1 MNGLKIQISKPIYN
15 LLLRTKME
23 MIQHI
28 RIGSP
33 LLWVNT
39 VEPERITELI
49 CNVSTKDVYRLD
61 AVDGLVVWRD
71 NGWKVVLGEIGSVEE
86 GDLQESPI
94 YDLGMAVDH
103 VLNLGACFI
112 FENAH
117 QLAEKLIGL
126 FLTAYGKYRK
136 AVLSNNLDNIG
147 TQFIALSCT
156 DEVPPELSKHF
167 VVCNPGYP
175 SESELTYLS
184 TEIFSKDS
192 TLFNNDFDLNKVV
205 KAGLGLTEQEFIQ
218 VSMLSINERKTVD
231 HEFIAKWK
239 MDRVK
244 QGGILEIRRPK
255 IALGDI
261 GGLDLAKELIDN
273 VVWTWNN
280 PDEAEELD
288 ILPLRRVLFV
298 GVPGTG
304 KSAICEA
311 TASSLGLDLAKFGV
325 SQMMDKFIGESEKR
339 MRSAFAQIRSMA
351 PLVIWMDELGR
362 DLSVGDYQGDGGTTS
377 RVHGEFLTG
386 LQELPNNVLL
396 MAAANQIGHISPEML
411 RADRFDKIMFV
422 GLPSLEER
430 VGIFNIHLGADA
442 DRFDAQ
448 SLAEMTDTFTGAEI
462 KALIREARFKISV
475 KDKRKI
481 EQTDIESLVPA
492 QQNRMWIKHRETVV
506 DMYKRAIAEWDW
518 ASSAQLSDAEMIL
531 GGKKTGGKRQPIMTS
546 F

>member
-1 MNGLKIQISKPIYN
+1 
-15 LLLRTKME
+15 ME

-33 LLWVNT
+33 LIWVNT
-39 VEPERITELI
+39 LEPERITEII
-49 CNVSTKDVYRLD
+49 CSVSTKDVYRLD
-61 AVDGLVVWRD
+61 AVNGLVVWRD
-71 NGWKVVLGEIGSVEE
+71 NTWKTILGEIGSAEA
-86 GDLQESPI
+86 GDLQEAPI
-94 YDLGMAVDH
+94 HDLGMAIDH
-103 VLNLGACFI
+103 VMDAKACFI

-126 FLTAYGKYRK
+126 FLTAYSKYRT
-136 AVLSNNLDNIG
+136 AVLSNNLENIE
-147 TQFIALSCT
+147 TQFIALSCN
-156 DEVPPELSKHF
+156 DEVPPELVKHF
-167 VVCNPGYP
+167 VVCHPGYP
-175 SESELTYLS
+175 TESELTFLS
-184 TEIFSKDS
+184 ASIFSKDKI
-192 TLFNNDFDLNKVV
+192 LFNQDLDLNKVV

-231 HEFIAKWK
+231 PEFIAKWK

-255 IALGDI
+255 IALKDI

-280 PDEAEELD
+280 PVEAAELD
-288 ILPLRRVLFV
+288 IMPLRRVLFV
-298 GVPGTG
+298 GIPGTG

-311 TASSLGLDLAKFGV
+311 TASTLGLDLAKFGI

-339 MRSAFAQIRSMA
+339 MRAAFSQIRSMA

-386 LQELPNNVLL
+386 IQELPDNVLL

-430 VGIFNIHLGADA
+430 IGIFGIHLGADSE
-442 DRFDAQ
+442 RFNLQ
-448 SLAEMTDTFTGAEI
+448 TLAEQSDTFTGAEI
-462 KALIREARFKISV
+462 KALIREAKFKISV
-475 KDKRKI
+475 KDKRKV
-481 EQTDIESLVPA
+481 EQNDIESLIPT
-492 QQNRMWIKHRETVV
+492 QQNRMWIKHRETVL

-518 ASSAQLSDAEMIL
+518 ASSDQLKDAEIIL